1 MVRNN
6 RSLLRKALVPLSD
19 SALTDQIGEVLRT
32 ELGATRRATKTVMRW
47 TGVSDNTARSWL
59 NGKASPSGLHLL
71 ELAAHSQAIMVLFL
85 EVTGHGDLE
94 IGLRLQEIE
103 GVLEEALERVRSI
116 SLTRSSLPRTK
127 IPD

>member
-19 SALTDQIGEVLRT
+19 SALADQIGEVLRT

-59 NGKASPSGLHLL
+59 NGKVSPSGLHLL
-71 ELAAHSQAIMVLFL
+71 ELAAHSQPIMVLFL

-103 GVLEEALERVRSI
+103 DVLEEALERVRSI